1 VTLNL
6 PRDCPECGAMAS
18 VRDGVCDLCLTDLDE
33 FAPAA
38 RARRST
44 PPAVERR
51 RELETDEELWF
62 SEAWF
67 S

>member
-1 VTLNL
+1 MTLNL

-18 VRDGVCDLCLTDLDE
+18 VRDGVCDLCLTDLE
-33 FAPAA
+33 EYAPAA
-38 RARRST
+38 TSRRPQASG
-44 PPAVERR
+44 PERR

>member
-1 VTLNL
+1 
-6 PRDCPECGAMAS
+6 MAS

-38 RARRST
+38 QARRPT
-44 PPAVERR
+44 ALRVERR

>member
-1 VTLNL
+1 
-6 PRDCPECGAMAS
+6 MAS
-18 VRDGVCDLCLTDLDE
+18 VRDGVCDLCLTDLE
-33 FAPAA
+33 EYA
-38 RARRST
+38 
-44 PPAVERR
+44 PPATSRRPTSGAERR

>member
-1 VTLNL
+1 
-6 PRDCPECGAMAS
+6 MAS
-18 VRDGVCDLCLTDLDE
+18 VRDGVCDLCLTDLE
-33 FAPAA
+33 EYAPAA
-38 RARRST
+38 TSRRPTASG
-44 PPAVERR
+44 PERR

>member
-1 VTLNL
+1 MNL

-18 VRDGVCDLCLTDLDE
+18 VRDGVCDLCLTDLE
-33 FAPAA
+33 EHAPVPH
-38 RARRST
+38 ARRPTAST
-44 PPAVERR
+44 LEQG
-51 RELETDEELWF
+51 REQETDEALWF

>member
-1 VTLNL
+1 
-6 PRDCPECGAMAS
+6 MAS
-18 VRDGVCDLCLTDLDE
+18 VRDGVCDLCLTDLE
-33 FAPAA
+33 EYAPAA
-38 RARRST
+38 TPGRATASR
-44 PPAVERR
+44 PERR

>member
-1 VTLNL
+1 
-6 PRDCPECGAMAS
+6 MAS
-18 VRDGVCDLCLTDLDE
+18 VRDGVCEVCLIDLE
-33 FAPAA
+33 EYAPAGTS
-38 RARRST
+38 RRS
-44 PPAVERR
+44 PASRLERH

>member
-1 VTLNL
+1 
-6 PRDCPECGAMAS
+6 MAS

-33 FAPAA
+33 FAPPPA
-38 RARRST
+38 RARRPT
-44 PPAVERR
+44 APGVERSR
-51 RELETDEELWF
+51 KLETDEELWF

>member
-1 VTLNL
+1 
-6 PRDCPECGAMAS
+6 MAS
-18 VRDGVCDLCLTDLDE
+18 VRDGVCDLCLTDLE
-33 FAPAA
+33 YAPAA
-38 RARRST
+38 TSRRPTASG
-44 PPAVERR
+44 AERR

>member
-1 VTLNL
+1 MTLNL

-18 VRDGVCDLCLTDLDE
+18 VRDGVCDLCLTDLE
-33 FAPAA
+33 EYAPAA
-38 RARRST
+38 TSARPTGSGR
-44 PPAVERR
+44 ERR
-51 RELETDEELWF
+51 RELQTDEELWF